1 MSEPSTPTM
10 PASGLFVGEVMH
22 QRLRPFRH
30 RFVHRVFALL
40 LDLDRLD
47 EEHAGLRLFGVE
59 RRRLLSFRN
68 RDHGARDGSRL
79 RPWVES
85 EMRTAGMTWR
95 PTRILLLAWPR
106 LLGYVFN
113 PISIYYCYRS
123 DGRLGAVVH
132 EVKNTFGGQ
141 RAYALAA
148 DEERAPGAP
157 VRQACDKALYV
168 SPFIG
173 MAARYRFKLTEPW
186 ERVVVAIQEDTPGGT
201 ELVATLTA
209 RRHPLTDGTLAR
221 ALLRHPFLTYK
232 VILAIHW
239 QALRL
244 WLRGARLQP
253 RPDPAAGGPAPAP
266 LAAVRLER

>member
-1 MSEPSTPTM
+1 MSALSTAM
-10 PASGLFVGEVMH
+10 PENGLYIGEVMH

-30 RFVHRVFALL
+30 RFVHGVFALL
-40 LDLDRLD
+40 LDLDRMAL
-47 EEHAGLRLFGVE
+47 EHDSLRLFGVE

-68 RDHGARDGSRL
+68 RDHGARDGTPL
-79 RPWVES
+79 RPWVEC
-85 EMRTAGMTWR
+85 EMRAAGMSWR
-95 PTRILLLAWPR
+95 PEKILLLAWPR

-113 PISIYYCYRS
+113 PISIYYCYRT

-141 RAYALAA
+141 RAYALTV
-148 DEERAPGAP
+148 DEERPAGAP
-157 VRQACDKALYV
+157 IRQTCTKELYV

-173 MAARYRFKLTEPW
+173 MAARYRFKLSEPR
-186 ERVVVAIQEDTPGGT
+186 ERVSIVIQEETPDGT

-209 RRHPLTDGTLAR
+209 RRRPLTDGALAR
-221 ALLRHPFLTYK
+221 ALLRHPFLPHK

-244 WLRGARLQP
+244 WRKGAKLQP
-253 RPDPAAGGPAPAP
+253 RPDPAPAGASASSLAPA
-266 LAAVRLER
+266 RLEP